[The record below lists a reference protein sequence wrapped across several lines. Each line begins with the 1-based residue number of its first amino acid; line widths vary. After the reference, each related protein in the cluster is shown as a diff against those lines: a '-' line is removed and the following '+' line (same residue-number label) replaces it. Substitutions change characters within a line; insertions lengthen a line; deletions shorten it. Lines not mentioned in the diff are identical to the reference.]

1 MPEDYNGTL
10 NLPKT
15 EFSMRAGLPAKEPEM
30 LKAWEEDGLY
40 EQMLKSNEG
49 KPVYI
54 LHDGPPYANAG
65 IHMGTAMNKVLKDII
80 VRYKNMAGF
89 KAPFVPGWD
98 THGLPIERKAMQ
110 EVREK
115 QKKEKKKTGQEPK
128 PLADYEMRDLC
139 YDYAMRYVDV
149 QRGQFKRLGA
159 LGDWNDPYLTL
170 SPGYEAKQIEV
181 FGEMAKKGYIYK
193 GLKPVIW
200 CPNDR
205 TALAEAEIE
214 YENDPV
220 DTIYVAFQVCK
231 DNGALT
237 KAGLNPADVWFVIWT
252 TTAWTLPA
260 NVAICLGPN
269 FDYVAVKAGSRV
281 YIVAEA
287 LLESTMQACQIADY
301 EVLATFKGRE
311 LERIETKHCYQDRE
325 SLVILGDHVTLESG
339 TGCVHTAPGHGAED
353 YDVVSRYYPELPML
367 VPVND
372 VGVLTEEVGP
382 FAGMSIWDASPKIIE
397 YLKESGHVIGVLH
410 ETHQYPHCWR
420 CHNPILY
427 RATEQWFCSVEDFR
441 ADTYKATEE
450 VRWVP
455 EWGKDR
461 MLGMVRDRADW
472 TISRQRLWG
481 MPIPVFYC
489 EDCVKYVIDDDTI
502 NAVKELFA
510 KEGSNAWFKYT
521 AEEILP
527 AGYKCKHCGGSHW
540 RKEKDTMDVWFDSG
554 SSHAYVLEKWKDHHW
569 PADLYIEGSDQFR
582 GWFQSSLL
590 TAVATRGTAP
600 YKTVVSAGWV
610 VDGEGRKMSKS
621 LGNGVEPEEII
632 RDYGADIIRLW
643 VAAADYHA
651 DMRIGKEIVKQLS
664 EGYRKVRNTAR
675 FILGNLYDFD
685 PDRHC
690 VKDEELLELDRW
702 ALAELDKLVAVAREG
717 YDSFDFHRVYHSL
730 HRFCVVSMSN
740 FYLDIVK
747 DRLYINGANSVK
759 RRAAQTAMFRILVAL
774 TEMLAPILA
783 FTAQEIWEAIPGFT
797 GKQKYAVMHDIPL
810 PGVYTLSA
818 AEEEKWAKMI
828 AINADVKKV
837 LENARAAKEIGS
849 SLEAAVVLHCT
860 GELHAF
866 VSERCEELADILI
879 VSQVEAAEGGEGEA
893 GEVEGLLVSVKHA
906 AGEKCERC
914 WQYRETV
921 NESPAHP
928 GVCAR
933 CAHILQEM

>member
-1 MPEDYNGTL
+1 MPEDYNSTL

-15 EFSMRAGLPAKEPEM
+15 QFDMRAGLPAKEPKM
-30 LKAWEEDGLY
+30 LASWQEDSLY
-40 EQMLKSNEG
+40 EKMIENNEG

-115 QKKEKKKTGQEPK
+115 QKKEKKKTGVEPK
-128 PLADYEMRDLC
+128 ALSSFEMRELC
-139 YDYAMRYVDV
+139 HDYAMRYMQV
-149 QRGQFKRLGA
+149 QRGQFQRLGA
-159 LGDWNDPYLTL
+159 LGNWEDPYLTL
-170 SPGYEAKQIEV
+170 APGYEAKQIEV

-220 DTIYVAFQVCK
+220 DTIYVAFQVNK
-231 DNGALT
+231 DNGALQ
-237 KAGLNPADVWFVIWT
+237 KAGLDPASVWFVIWT

-269 FDYVAVKAGSRV
+269 FEYVAVQAGERV
-281 YIVAEA
+281 YVVAKELLKNTMEA
-287 LLESTMQACQIADY
+287 CNIEDY
-301 EVLATFKGRE
+301 KVLASFKGSE
-311 LERIETKHCYQDRE
+311 LELIETQHCYLDRK

-353 YDVVSRYYPELPML
+353 YDVVNRHYPQLPML

-372 VGVLTEEVGP
+372 VGVLTEE
-382 FAGMSIWDASPKIIE
+382 AGQFSGLHVEKASKAIIE
-397 YLKESGHVIGVLH
+397 ALQESGAVIGITH
-410 ETHQYPHCWR
+410 EMHQYPHCWR
-420 CHNPILY
+420 CNTPILY

-441 ADTYKATEE
+441 KETYNAIDT
-450 VRWVP
+450 VQWVP
-455 EWGKDR
+455 QWGKER
-461 MLGMVRDRADW
+461 MAGMVRDRADW

-489 EDCVKYVIDDDTI
+489 DDCGKYVINDTTI
-502 NAVKELFA
+502 TAVKDIFA
-510 KEGSNAWFKYT
+510 KEGSNAWFKYS

-527 AGYKCKHCGGSHW
+527 KDFACEHCGAKTW
-540 RKEKDTMDVWFDSG
+540 RKETDTMDVWFDSG
-554 SSHAYVLEKWKDHHW
+554 VSHAYVLDKWKDHHW
-569 PADLYIEGSDQFR
+569 PADLYLEGSDQFR

-590 TAVATRGTAP
+590 TSVATRGVAP

-621 LGNGVEPEEII
+621 LGNGIEPEQII
-632 RDYGADIIRLW
+632 REYGADIIRLW

-651 DMRIGKEIVKQLS
+651 DMRIGKDILKQLS

-675 FILGNLYDFD
+675 FILGNLYDFE
-685 PDRHC
+685 PDVHL
-690 VKDEELLELDRW
+690 VEDDKLQPLDRW
-702 ALAELDKLVAVAREG
+702 ALAELDKLATVAREG
-717 YDSFDFHRVYHSL
+717 YDSFDFHKVYHNL

-740 FYLDIVK
+740 FYLDIIK
-747 DRLYINGANSVK
+747 DRLYINGANSEL
-759 RRAAQTAMFRILVAL
+759 RRAAQSTMFRILVAI
-774 TEMLAPILA
+774 TEIAAPFLA
-783 FTAQEIWEAIPGFT
+783 FTSQEIWEFVPAFA
-797 GKQKYAVMHDIPL
+797 GKQKYVVMHEMPKS
-810 PGVYTLSA
+810 GVYTLSE
-818 AEEEKWAKMI
+818 AEQTRWDTII
-828 AINADVKKV
+828 AIHDDVKKV
-837 LENARAAKEIGS
+837 LEEKRAAKVIGS
-849 SLEAAVVLHCT
+849 SLEAAVVLHCN
-860 GELHAF
+860 EDMMAF
-866 VSERCEELADILI
+866 VQSVLPELADIFI
-879 VSQVEAAEGGEGEA
+879 VSAVEAVAEEGGSA
-893 GEVEGLLVSVKHA
+893 GEVEGLCVEVKRA
-906 AGEKCERC
+906 DGTKCERC
-914 WQYRETV
+914 WQYRDTV
-921 NESPAHP
+921 GKNAEHATL
-928 GVCAR
+928 CKR
-933 CAHILQEM
+933 CGDILNG

>member
-1 MPEDYNGTL
+1 MSEDYNSTL

-15 EFSMRAGLPAKEPEM
+15 EFGMRASLPTKEPKM
-30 LKAWEEDGLY
+30 LAEWEADGLY
-40 EQMLKSNEG
+40 EKMIENNEG

-110 EVREK
+110 EVRDK
-115 QKKEKKKTGQEPK
+115 QKKQKKKTGEEPK
-128 PLADYEMRDLC
+128 ALAPYEMRELC
-139 YDYAMRYVDV
+139 HDYAMRYMDV

-159 LGDWNDPYLTL
+159 LGDWSDPYLTL
-170 SPGYEAKQIEV
+170 APQYEAKQIEV

-220 DTIYVAFQVCK
+220 DTVYVAFQVEK
-231 DNGALT
+231 DNGALQ
-237 KAGLNPADVWFVIWT
+237 KAGLDPAKVWFVIWT

-260 NVAICLGPN
+260 NVAICLGPH
-269 FDYVAVKAGSRV
+269 FEYVAVQAGERIFV
-281 YIVAEA
+281 VAKE
-287 LLESTMQACQIADY
+287 LLKSTMETCKIEDY
-301 EVLATFKGRE
+301 TVLASFKGSDLE
-311 LERIETKHCYQDRE
+311 LIETKHCYLDRT

-353 YDVVSRYYPELPML
+353 YDVVVRHYPKLPML

-372 VGVLTEEVGP
+372 VGVLTEEAGQ
-382 FAGMSIWDASPKIIE
+382 FAGLHVDKASKEIIE
-397 YLKESGHVIGVLH
+397 ALTQSGAAIGVTH

-420 CHNPILY
+420 CNTPILY

-441 ADTYKATEE
+441 EDTYKAVEA
-450 VRWVP
+450 VQWVP
-455 EWGKDR
+455 AWGKER
-461 MLGMVRDRADW
+461 MSGMVRDRADW

-489 EDCVKYVIDDDTI
+489 DDCGRYVINDTTI
-502 NAVKELFA
+502 GAVKEHFA
-510 KEGSNAWFKYT
+510 KEGSNAWFKYS
-521 AEEILP
+521 AEELLP
-527 AGYKCKHCGGSHW
+527 KDYVCEHCGKKNW
-540 RKEKDTMDVWFDSG
+540 RKETDTMDVWFDSG
-554 SSHAYVLEKWKDHHW
+554 VSHAYVLEKWKDHHW
-569 PADLYIEGSDQFR
+569 PADLYLEGSDQFR

-590 TAVATRGTAP
+590 TSVATRGTAP

-632 RDYGADIIRLW
+632 REYGADIIRLW

-651 DMRIGKEIVKQLS
+651 DMRIGKEILKQLS

-685 PDRHC
+685 PDRHM
-690 VKDEELLELDRW
+690 VKDEDLQELDRW
-702 ALAELDKLVAVAREG
+702 ALAELDKLVATAREG
-717 YDSFDFHRVYHSL
+717 YDSFDFHKVYHGL

-747 DRLYINGANSVK
+747 DRLYINKADSVL
-759 RRAAQTAMFRILVAL
+759 RRAAQTTMFRVLLGI
-774 TEMLAPILA
+774 TEMLAPFLA
-783 FTAQEIWEAIPGFT
+783 FTAQEIWEHIPSFS
-797 GKQKYAVMHDIPL
+797 GKKKYVVMHEMPKA
-810 PGVYTLSA
+810 GVFTLS
-818 AEEEKWAKMI
+818 EEEQNRWNTII
-828 AINADVKKV
+828 AINDDVKKV
-837 LENARAAKEIGS
+837 LEEKRTAKLIGS
-849 SLEAAVVLHCT
+849 SLEAAIVLHCS
-860 GELHAF
+860 EEMLPF
-866 VSERCEELADILI
+866 VQSVQEGLADIFI
-879 VSQVEAAEGGEGEA
+879 VSDVQAVSGEGGVS
-893 GEVEGLLVSVKHA
+893 GEVAGVCVEVKRA
-906 AGEKCERC
+906 SGEKCERC
-914 WQYRETV
+914 WQYAETV
-921 NESPAHP
+921 GQDVNDPTL
-928 GVCAR
+928 CKR
-933 CAHILQEM
+933 CATILNG

>member
-1 MPEDYNGTL
+1 MPEDYNSTL
-10 NLPKT
+10 NLPQT

-30 LKAWEEDGLY
+30 LKEWEADGLY
-40 EQMLKSNEG
+40 EKMLESNEG

-54 LHDGPPYANAG
+54 LHDGPPYANAN

-128 PLADYEMRDLC
+128 PLSEYEMRQLC
-139 YDYAMRYVDV
+139 HDYAMRYMDV
-149 QRGQFKRLGA
+149 QRGQFKRLGS
-159 LGDWNDPYLTL
+159 LGDWDNPYLTL
-170 SPGYEAKQIEV
+170 APGYEAKQIEV
-181 FGEMAKKGYIYK
+181 FGELAKKGYIYK

-200 CPNDR
+200 CPHDR

-231 DNGALT
+231 DNGALA
-237 KAGLNPADVWFVIWT
+237 KAGLDPDKVWFVIWT

-269 FDYVAVKAGSRV
+269 FDYVAVQAGERV
-281 YIVAEA
+281 YVVAEA
-287 LLESTMQACQIADY
+287 LLESTMAACHIEEY
-301 EVLATFKGRE
+301 KVLARFKGSE
-311 LERIETKHCYQDRE
+311 LERISTRHCYQDRE

-353 YDVVSRYYPELPML
+353 YDVVSRHYPELPML
-367 VPVND
+367 VPVDD

-382 FAGMSIWDASPKIIE
+382 FAGMSIWDASGKIIE
-397 YLKESGHVIGVLH
+397 FLTESGHVIGQTH

-420 CHNPILY
+420 CHNPILF

-441 ADTYKATEE
+441 EQTYKAIEQ
-450 VRWVP
+450 VQWVP

-461 MLGMVRDRADW
+461 MMGMVRDRADW

-489 EDCVKYVIDDDTI
+489 EDCGEYVINDETI
-502 NAVKELFA
+502 TAVRDLFA
-510 KEGSNAWFKYT
+510 KEGSGAWFKYS

-527 AGYKCKHCGGSHW
+527 KGFACPHCGGTRW

-554 SSHAYVLEKWKDHHW
+554 SSHAYVLEHWKDHHW

-590 TAVATRGTAP
+590 TAVATRGAAP

-610 VDGEGRKMSKS
+610 VDSEGRKMSKS

-651 DMRIGKEIVKQLS
+651 DMRIGKEILKQLS

-675 FILGNLYDFD
+675 FMLGNLSDFQ
-685 PDRHC
+685 PDQHS
-690 VKDEELLELDRW
+690 VKDEELLDLDRW
-702 ALAELDKLVAVAREG
+702 ALAELDKLVALAREG
-717 YDSFDFHRVYHSL
+717 YDSFDFHKVYHGL
-730 HRFCVVSMSN
+730 HRFCIVSMSN
-740 FYLDIVK
+740 FYLDIAK
-747 DRLYINGANSVK
+747 DRLYINAAGSPA
-759 RRAAQTAMFRILVAL
+759 RRAAQTVMFRILVAL
-774 TEMLAPILA
+774 TQILAPILA
-783 FTAQEIWEAIPGFT
+783 FTAQEIWAHVPAFA
-797 GKQKYAVMHDIPL
+797 GKQKYVVMHDIPK
-810 PGVYTLSA
+810 PGAYSLC
-818 AEEEKWAKMI
+818 EEEQARWEQII
-828 AINADVKKV
+828 AISGDVKKV

-849 SLEAAVVLHCT
+849 SLEAAVVLHCD
-860 GELHAF
+860 EKLYAF
-866 VSERCEELADILI
+866 TSKILPELADIFI
-879 VSQVEAAEGGEGEA
+879 VSEVEAVQGGQGEA
-893 GEVEGLLVSVKHA
+893 GEVEGLLVEVKRA

-914 WQYRETV
+914 WQYRDTV
-921 NESPAHP
+921 GASSAHP

-933 CAHILQEM
+933 CAGILEQA